1 MNAQDNPNGPV
12 RSQLDPERD
21 TKAYPGKWDLSSLP
35 QPTHPPLNGTE
46 HGQAPAEPSAMSTSA
61 TSTSEPGR
69 TDLPQRYA
77 EMQID
82 PFLDEDEDTPESCWG
97 RQI

>member
-46 HGQAPAEPSAMSTSA
+46 HDQAPAEPSAIG
-61 TSTSEPGR
+61 TSEQGR
-69 TDLPQRYA
+69 TDLPKRYA

-82 PFLDEDEDTPESCWG
+82 PFLDEDEDAPESSWG

>member
-46 HGQAPAEPSAMSTSA
+46 HGQTPAEPSQ
-61 TSTSEPGR
+61 PGP